1 MTNVVSIG
9 DEDHPP
15 ICAVGIGGM
24 QASIPMKSSRSFLAV
39 SSLLLAGSVL
49 FGVGAPAAQAQLG
62 GAKPVNVPVKGLK
75 FNPNK
80 LKAAPKQKINF
91 VWKENV
97 AHNIVFD
104 QKHKSPTQNKGT
116 WTTSFDKA
124 GTYKFKCTIH
134 PGMEGQVTVK

>member
-1 MTNVVSIG
+1 
-9 DEDHPP
+9 
-15 ICAVGIGGM
+15 
-24 QASIPMKSSRSFLAV
+24 MKSTRRLRAL
-39 SSLLLAGSVL
+39 SSLVLVGTLAL
-49 FGVGAPAAQAQLG
+49 GVGVPAAHAQLG

-80 LKAAPKQKINF
+80 ISAAPKQKVSF

-104 QKHKSPTQNKGT
+104 KTHKSPTQNKGT

-124 GTYKFKCTIH
+124 GSYKFKCTIH
-134 PGMEGQVTVK
+134 PGMEGVLTVK